1 MKKLIND
8 PYLVTDELV
17 EGFVLAHPKKLRK
30 LDGINVVVRCNIDF
44 SKKVSVV
51 IGGGSGHEPLFLGF
65 VGLGM
70 GDATAHGAIFTS
82 PSVDIINEAMQA
94 VNGGNGILLIYGNYM
109 GDILNFDMAQE
120 LARNAGFRVETV
132 RVWDDIASAPPE
144 LKEDR
149 RGTSADV
156 FVIKIAGAAAELGW
170 SFDQVWKAAEKA
182 RDNCR
187 SIGVSLSS
195 CTLPAVGKPI
205 FELEEGKMVLGMGVH
220 GELGIE
226 KLDLLTADET
236 AEMMFARIMQ
246 DDLALGAGDEIALI
260 VNGYGA
266 TTMMELYIMNRKLH
280 HICAAKGISIHGS
293 IVGNLCTSQE
303 MSGCSITVMKLDE
316 ELKLLY
322 DQPADSPGL
331 TLF

>member
-30 LDGINVVVRCNIDF
+30 LDGINVVVRKGADF
-44 SKKVSVV
+44 SKKVSIV

-82 PSVDIINEAMQA
+82 PSVDIIYDAMQA
-94 VNGGNGILLIYGNYM
+94 VDGGKGIILIYGNYM

-120 LARNAGFRVETV
+120 MARDAGTRVETV
-132 RVWDDIASAPPE
+132 RVWDDIASAPPDH
-144 LKEDR
+144 KEER

-156 FVIKIAGAAAELGW
+156 FVIKIAGAASELGW
-170 SFDQVWKAAEKA
+170 TFDQVLQVTQKA
-182 RDNCR
+182 RDKCR

-226 KLDLLTADET
+226 KMDLLSADET
-236 AEMMFARIMQ
+236 AEVMFGRIMA
-246 DDLALGAGDEIALI
+246 DDLSLSAGDEIALI

-280 HICAAKGISIHGS
+280 QLCAERGISIHGS